1 VKPHWLFPPGYT
13 LRVKLTLTL
22 LAMIAVLSAASGVYY
37 YTVRVALIN
46 EANQKLYAAVSHTA
60 ATLDAFVETNLDQ
73 VQAAAQF
80 PVLEQYL
87 DMPPDQRQGSQEET
101 IIAQTLA
108 VLPQPWDQFNLTS
121 YALLD
126 TDGYNVADT
135 VRANIGTDESDHYY
149 FQQVLKSGRPYASPV
164 EFAPVVGGVYM
175 HFGCPVRR
183 NNVGEVIGVLRM
195 RFSISSLQNML
206 VRTRDLAGEGSHA
219 IVLDENSL
227 RLVDD
232 GRSEMLFRPVV
243 SLSRTEVQTLRGE
256 NRLPNWPEAQFTSTL
271 SGFARGLRH
280 AQDEPFFTAE
290 LYEDGVA
297 YQVATVPMDTQP
309 WTVAFAQP
317 RATFLE
323 PVEAQ
328 ARRVLALAA
337 LLTLGVIVSGTWV
350 ARWLTGPISRL
361 TVVAEQVTAGDLS
374 VQAEVEAQDEIGVL
388 ARAFNNMTARLRGT
402 LQDLEERVTDLA
414 RVNIELE
421 AEIGERK
428 QAEQALREAHVLLEQ
443 RVAERTRDLSI
454 ANAALRQHTD
464 ELETRNEELD
474 AFAHT
479 VAHDLQGPLGITI
492 GYAALLADAYDDMPE
507 DQIKTGLDAIEQAGH
522 TMSRIIDELLLLA
535 SVRKA
540 EVETMPLD
548 MGSIV
553 TAAIQRLVYEIEKA
567 EAVIERCDN
576 WPVAIGYAP
585 WIEEVWTNYIS
596 NALKYGGSPPC
607 VELGAD
613 RLPDGTIR
621 FWARDNG
628 PGLSE
633 EEQARLFVPFAR
645 LNQVRAKG
653 HGLGLSIVRRI
664 MERLDGGFGVESTP
678 DDGSTFYFILPA
690 ADEP

>member
-1 VKPHWLFPPGYT
+1 MKLRRLFPHGYT

-22 LAMIAVLSAASGVYY
+22 LAMIAVLSAVSAAYY

-60 ATLDAFVETNLDQ
+60 ATLDAFIETNLDQ

-80 PVLEQYL
+80 PALEQYL
-87 DMPPDQRQGSQEET
+87 DLPPDQRRGSQEEI

-108 VLPQPWDQFNLTS
+108 VLPQPWDQFNITS

-126 TDGYNVADT
+126 AEGRNVADT
-135 VRANIGTDESDHYY
+135 VHANIGTDESGHYY
-149 FQQVLKSGRPYASPV
+149 FQQALASGRPYASPV
-164 EFAPVVGGVYM
+164 EFAPVVGSVYM
-175 HFGCPVRR
+175 HFSCPVRR
-183 NNVGEVIGVLRM
+183 NNVGDVIGVLRM
-195 RFSISSLQNML
+195 RFSISSLQNMIF
-206 VRTRDLAGEGSHA
+206 RTRDLAGEGSHA
-219 IVLDENSL
+219 ILLDDNYL

-232 GRSEMLFRPVV
+232 GRTEMLFRPVV
-243 SLSRTEVQTLRGE
+243 SLAPADVQTLRSE
-256 NRLPNWPEAQFTSTL
+256 NRLPNWPEEQFTSSL
-271 SGFARGLRH
+271 SEFGRGLH
-280 AQDEPFFTAE
+280 NAHNEPFFTAE
-290 LYEDGVA
+290 LYEDGVE
-297 YQVATVPMDTQP
+297 YQVAAVPLDTQP
-309 WTVAFAQP
+309 WTVVFAQP
-317 RATFLE
+317 RAIFLE

-328 ARRVLALAA
+328 ARRVLALAVA
-337 LLTLGVIVSGTWV
+337 LTLGAIVAGTWV

-361 TVVAEQVTAGDLS
+361 TAAAEQITAGDLT

-388 ARAFNNMTARLRGT
+388 ARTFNNMTARLHGT

-421 AEIGERK
+421 AEISERK
-428 QAEQALREAHVLLEQ
+428 QAERALREAHVLLEQ
-443 RVAERTRDLSI
+443 RVVERTRDLSI

-464 ELETRNEELD
+464 ELEIRNEELD

-492 GYAALLADAYDDMPE
+492 GYAALLVDAYDDMPE
-507 DQIKTGLDAIEQAGH
+507 EQIKTGLDAIEQAGH

-540 EVETMPLD
+540 EVETVPLD

-553 TAAIQRLVYEIEKA
+553 TAARQRLFYEIDKA
-567 EAVIERCDN
+567 GAVIDLPDD
-576 WPVAIGYAP
+576 WPVAVGYAP

-607 VELGAD
+607 VALGAD
-613 RLPDGTIR
+613 RQPDGWVR

-628 PGLSE
+628 PGLSD
-633 EEQARLFVPFAR
+633 EEQARLFIPFAR

-664 MERLDGGFGVESTP
+664 MERLDGGVGVENAP
-678 DDGSTFYFILPA
+678 DGGSMFYFTLPP
-690 ADEP
+690 ADEL